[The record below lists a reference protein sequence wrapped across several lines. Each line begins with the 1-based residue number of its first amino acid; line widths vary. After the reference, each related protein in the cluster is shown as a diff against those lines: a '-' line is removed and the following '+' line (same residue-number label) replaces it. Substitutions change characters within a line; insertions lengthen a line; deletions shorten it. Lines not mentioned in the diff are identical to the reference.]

1 MEEYY
6 FYPAT
11 LLKVTLLHGCFSRF
25 FNCTNGTKLRNAS
38 YIYRPWKVYDYDFY
52 NRASDIQR
60 GIIGLS
66 DENEMC
72 TFMMKTVPKMRRSIY
87 HPDPSLL
94 LQYFVLIKI
103 CSLLILLSDALQI
116 RPFCAPEKNGSIYL
130 IRPPA

>member
-1 MEEYY
+1 MTMI
-6 FYPAT
+6 FT
-11 LLKVTLLHGCFSRF
+11 TVRQIFRG
-25 FNCTNGTKLRNAS
+25 
-38 YIYRPWKVYDYDFY
+38 
-52 NRASDIQR
+52 

-103 CSLLILLSDALQI
+103 CSLLIVLSDAL
-116 RPFCAPEKNGSIYL
+116 
-130 IRPPA
+130 

>member
-1 MEEYY
+1 MGRLPLSCN
-6 FYPAT
+6 FTKSNTPPW
-11 LLKVTLLHGCFSRF
+11 VF
-25 FNCTNGTKLRNAS
+25 FTFLYI

-72 TFMMKTVPKMRRSIY
+72 AFMMKTVPKMRRSIY

-103 CSLLILLSDALQI
+103 CSLLIVLSDAL
-116 RPFCAPEKNGSIYL
+116 
-130 IRPPA
+130 